1 MPNELTEPPYLDHI
15 PSPMEARVFR
25 LAQQA
30 VENMSHFVEER
41 DNVVMPH
48 KRGPLGRRFRKVRH
62 HGSDREIALAAR

>member
-1 MPNELTEPPYLDHI
+1 
-15 PSPMEARVFR
+15 MEARVFR

>member
-1 MPNELTEPPYLDHI
+1 
-15 PSPMEARVFR
+15 MESAILR
-25 LAQQA
+25 LAQQMM
-30 VENMSHFVEER
+30 ENMSHFVEER